1 MLNMKDLNVLLVYMS
16 VSIPKPI
23 NEDWRTALAR
33 DDAKQRKIRLKNIAR
48 DDKQAGILFKEKQQ
62 KLYNN
67 VRDVFPTEK
76 LETFIQDQSIISRD
90 VKTNIETAKQR
101 LRQVSTNDEVVE
113 FILER
118 LSEDELNYL
127 LVNFNKIMTKLKK
140 NNTKLDKELFVQFI
154 RKESL
159 DNPVNL
165 GNVDDNANES
175 SERPPTPP
183 ESDMSFFDAPDS
195 PELLRRDVRAAREE
209 FEDLQAITEEAM
221 RNVEARMRRQQQDD
235 ALLEN
240 ANDSAPIFAGTNQGI
255 LNQEVNPS
263 TPQNTTISPLNT
275 PLSNE
280 ALRRQQMEQF
290 RPTSS
295 PIQPSRLRRSTR
307 VQSQQR
313 QTGTGLISGRG
324 LKMRDSTIQNRHY
337 IGNFYIEKNKLKD
350 NLLSIKYSK
359 NEAPHT
365 QLRPRSISTAL
376 RGLIEDVIANNYNE
390 KVYNMLEDDDKR
402 TFKKI
407 VKVLKLPI
415 DTYDDLDKEYQKNY
429 ELLKGQFLSGNN
441 SPEVKAALRKYIVEG
456 MNEGK
461 LNRSESMFL
470 LYQLSL

>member
-1 MLNMKDLNVLLVYMS
+1 MS
-16 VSIPKPI
+16 VSIPKTVD
-23 NEDWRTALAR
+23 EDWRTKLAR

-48 DDKQAGILFKEKQQ
+48 DDKQAEILFKEKQQ

-90 VKTNIETAKQR
+90 VRTNIESAKQR

-140 NNTKLDKELFVQFI
+140 TNTKLDKELFIQFI
-154 RKESL
+154 RKEAL
-159 DNPVNL
+159 ENPPNL
-165 GNVDDNANES
+165 GNVDDDVNVEAPP
-175 SERPPTPP
+175 RPPTPP
-183 ESDMSFFDAPDS
+183 ESDLPFFDATDS
-195 PELLRRDVRAAREE
+195 PETLRRDVRAAREE
-209 FEDLQAITEEAM
+209 FEDLRTITEEAM
-221 RNVEARMRRQQQDD
+221 RNVEARMRRQQQED
-235 ALLEN
+235 ALLAN
-240 ANDSAPIFAGTNQGI
+240 SNDSAPIFAGTNQGI
-255 LNQEVNPS
+255 LNQEINPS

-280 ALRRQQMEQF
+280 ELRRQQMEQF

-307 VQSQQR
+307 VRNQQR

-365 QLRPRSISTAL
+365 QLRPRSISAAL

-415 DTYDDLDKEYQKNY
+415 DIYDNLDEEYQKNY

>member
-1 MLNMKDLNVLLVYMS
+1 MK
-16 VSIPKPI
+16 P
-23 NEDWRTALAR
+23 
-33 DDAKQRKIRLKNIAR
+33 
-48 DDKQAGILFKEKQQ
+48 
-62 KLYNN
+62 
-67 VRDVFPTEK
+67 
-76 LETFIQDQSIISRD
+76 
-90 VKTNIETAKQR
+90 AKQR
-101 LRQVSTNDEVVE
+101 LQQVSTNDEVVE

-140 NNTKLDKELFVQFI
+140 TNTKLDKELFIQFI
-154 RKESL
+154 RKEAL
-159 DNPVNL
+159 ENPVDL
-165 GNVDDNANES
+165 GDNDETESIIANK
-175 SERPPTPP
+175 RPLTLP
-183 ESDMSFFDAPDS
+183 EGDLTFFDAPDS
-195 PELLRRDVRAAREE
+195 PETLRRDVSAAREE
-209 FEDLQAITEEAM
+209 FEDLRTITEEAM
-221 RNVEARMRRQQQDD
+221 RNVEARMRRQQQED
-235 ALLEN
+235 ALLAN
-240 ANDSAPIFAGTNQGI
+240 SNDSAPIFAGTNQGI
-255 LNQEVNPS
+255 LNQEINPS

-275 PLSNE
+275 PLSSE
-280 ALRRQQMEQF
+280 DLRRQQMEQF
-290 RPTSS
+290 RPISS
-295 PIQPSRLRRSTR
+295 PMQPSRLRRSTR
-307 VQSQQR
+307 VRNQQR

-365 QLRPRSISTAL
+365 QLRPRSISAAL

-390 KVYNMLEDDDKR
+390 KVYHMLEDDDKR

-415 DTYDDLDKEYQKNY
+415 DTYDDLDKKYQKNY